1 MEASEKG
8 LELGQIITSVSNIL
22 ERSEESYR
30 IRHNKPHIDRS
41 IADREG
47 FQNLPEVCANS
58 EKKLNEIAS
67 LMMDYRDIIQEY
79 ASTHDFHAV
88 SITKLKGGGPP
99 TAGGGGNGSS
109 SSMHNQPQQPQEG
122 TNNHSKSQS
131 SFQQDGGIALASS
144 VSRSKSN
151 AD

>member
-47 FQNLPEVCANS
+47 FQNLPEVCAIS

-99 TAGGGGNGSS
+99 TAGGGGGNGSS
-109 SSMHNQPQQPQEG
+109 SSMHQQPQEG